1 MWFWQSLAN
10 DFFFREDMFSLNTD
24 VDSGLNYSLRIWQ
37 LIDFFLCVSE
47 QKAKQFLDTEF

>member
-37 LIDFFLCVSE
+37 LIEFFLCVSE

>member
-10 DFFFREDMFSLNTD
+10 DFFFREDVFSLNID

-47 QKAKQFLDTEF
+47 QKAKQFLDTKF

>member
-10 DFFFREDMFSLNTD
+10 DFFFREDVFSLNID

>member
-10 DFFFREDMFSLNTD
+10 DFFFREDVFSLNTD

-37 LIDFFLCVSE
+37 LIEFFLCVSE